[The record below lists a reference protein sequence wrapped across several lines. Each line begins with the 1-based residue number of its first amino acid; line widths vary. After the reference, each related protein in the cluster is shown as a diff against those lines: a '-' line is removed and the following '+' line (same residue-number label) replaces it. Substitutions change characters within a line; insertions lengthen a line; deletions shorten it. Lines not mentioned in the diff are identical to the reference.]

1 MRALKLN
8 KALFILPLAAL
19 LSGCVTVPDFEPTK
33 EQSELIPEAWLAQSG
48 QSEAAVDLSLWWETW
63 NDPVLVELIKA
74 SQSANTDVKRA
85 QATLRGARASVL
97 GAYSG
102 LLPTVEGS
110 AEKSRSY
117 IEHFGNNNYGIGL
130 NGSWTIDA
138 GGSYAALQAAEAV
151 VLSNEASLG
160 DVQVGIAAQ
169 VAYAYVG
176 LRLAQRQ
183 LDVAKQ
189 NLVTQEESLRI
200 ADWRYRAGLVD
211 STDVD
216 QARTSYEQTRAI
228 IPGHE
233 ASVQTYR
240 NQLAQLIGA
249 TPEKISVSGPFLIP
263 EAPENIALSIPA
275 DVMRRRPSV
284 RKAEADV
291 MAALAD
297 HAVSKSAFYPSLR
310 IGGTVGLQSER
321 LNSLGDEG
329 THYKSFFGSITLPI
343 FRGGSLLAQ
352 YRKTDAQVAVANANY
367 EASLLAAVSEVENAL
382 NKILSSKRKLVAL
395 AAASESAR
403 SAATNAKQ
411 NYEAGLEDFTVV
423 LTTQRSL
430 LTVEE
435 SYAKVQAEIADGY
448 IDLYKALGGGWKVP
462 EEFEK

>member
-1 MRALKLN
+1 MKLN

-33 EQSELIPEAWLAQSG
+33 EQSELIPESWLAQNV
-48 QSEAAVDLSLWWETW
+48 QSEDAVDLGLWWESW
-63 NDPVLVELIKA
+63 NDPVLTGLITA
-74 SQSANTDVKRA
+74 SQSANTDIKKA
-85 QATLRGARASVL
+85 QATLRMSEASIL

-110 AEKSRSY
+110 ADKSRSY
-117 IEHFGNNNYGIGL
+117 IEHLGSNNYGIGL

-138 GGSYAALQAAEAV
+138 GGSYAALQAAEAAI
-151 VLSNEASLG
+151 LSDEASLG
-160 DVQVGIAAQ
+160 DVQVNIAAQ

-176 LRLAQRQ
+176 LRLSQRQ
-183 LDVAKQ
+183 LEVARQ
-189 NLVTQEESLRI
+189 NLVTQEESLHI

-233 ASVQTYR
+233 ANVQMYR
-240 NQLAQLIGA
+240 NQLAQLTGV
-249 TPEKISVSGPFLIP
+249 TPEKIPVTGPFLIP

-297 HAVSKSAFYPSLR
+297 HAVAKSAFFPSLR
-310 IGGTVGLQSER
+310 IGGTVGLQSDR
-321 LNSLGDEG
+321 INSLGDEG

-343 FRGGSLLAQ
+343 FKGGSLIAQ
-352 YRKTDAQVAVANANY
+352 YKKTDAQVAAANANY

-382 NKILSSKRKLVAL
+382 NKVLSGKRKLIAL
-395 AAASESAR
+395 ETAVGSAR
-403 SAATNAKQ
+403 SAATNARQ

>member
-1 MRALKLN
+1 MKLN

-19 LSGCVTVPDFEPTK
+19 LGGCVTVPDFEPTK
-33 EQSELIPEAWLAQSG
+33 EQSELIPESWLAQNV
-48 QSEAAVDLSLWWETW
+48 QSEDAVDLGLWWESW
-63 NDPVLVELIKA
+63 NDPVLTGLIKA
-74 SQSANTDVKRA
+74 SQSANTDIKKA
-85 QATLRGARASVL
+85 QATLRMSEASVL

-110 AEKSRSY
+110 ADKSRSY
-117 IEHFGNNNYGIGL
+117 IEHLGSNNYGIGL

-138 GGSYAALQAAEAV
+138 GGSYAALQAAEAAI
-151 VLSNEASLG
+151 LSDEASLG
-160 DVQVGIAAQ
+160 DVQVNIAAQ

-176 LRLAQRQ
+176 LRLSQRQ
-183 LDVAKQ
+183 LEVARQ
-189 NLVTQEESLRI
+189 NLVTQEESLHI

-233 ASVQTYR
+233 ANVQMYR
-240 NQLAQLIGA
+240 NQLAQLTGVI
-249 TPEKISVSGPFLIP
+249 PEKIPVTGPFLIP
-263 EAPENIALSIPA
+263 EVPENIALSIPA

-297 HAVSKSAFYPSLR
+297 HAVAKSAFFPSLR
-310 IGGTVGLQSER
+310 IGGTVGLQSDR
-321 LNSLGDEG
+321 INSLGDEG

-343 FRGGSLLAQ
+343 FKGGSLIAQ
-352 YRKTDAQVAVANANY
+352 YKKTDAQVAAANANY

-382 NKILSSKRKLVAL
+382 NKVLSGKRKLIAL
-395 AAASESAR
+395 ETAVGSAR
-403 SAATNAKQ
+403 SAATNARQ

>member
-1 MRALKLN
+1 MKLN

-33 EQSELIPEAWLAQSG
+33 EQSELIPESWLAQNV
-48 QSEAAVDLSLWWETW
+48 QSEDAVDLGLWWESW
-63 NDPVLVELIKA
+63 NDPVLTGLIKA
-74 SQSANTDVKRA
+74 SQSANTDIKKA
-85 QATLRGARASVL
+85 QATLRMSEASVL

-117 IEHFGNNNYGIGL
+117 IEHLGNNNYGIGL

-138 GGSYAALQAAEAV
+138 GGSYAALQAAEAAI
-151 VLSNEASLG
+151 LSDEASLG
-160 DVQVGIAAQ
+160 DVQVNIAAQ

-176 LRLAQRQ
+176 LRLSQRQ
-183 LDVAKQ
+183 LEVARQ
-189 NLVTQEESLRI
+189 NLVTQEESLHI

-233 ASVQTYR
+233 ANVQMYR
-240 NQLAQLIGA
+240 NQLAQLTGV
-249 TPEKISVSGPFLIP
+249 TPEKISVTGPFLIP

-297 HAVSKSAFYPSLR
+297 HAVAKSAFFPSLR
-310 IGGTVGLQSER
+310 IGGTVGLQSDR
-321 LNSLGDEG
+321 INSLGDEG

-343 FRGGSLLAQ
+343 FKGGSLIAQ
-352 YRKTDAQVAVANANY
+352 YKKTDAQVAAANANY

-382 NKILSSKRKLVAL
+382 NKVLSGKRKLIAL
-395 AAASESAR
+395 ETAVGSAR
-403 SAATNAKQ
+403 SAATNARQ

>member
-1 MRALKLN
+1 MKLN

-33 EQSELIPEAWLAQSG
+33 EQSELIPESWLAQNV
-48 QSEAAVDLSLWWETW
+48 QSEDAVDLGLWWESW
-63 NDPVLVELIKA
+63 NDPVLTGLIKA
-74 SQSANTDVKRA
+74 SQSANTDIKKA
-85 QATLRGARASVL
+85 QATLRMSEASVL

-110 AEKSRSY
+110 ADKSRSY
-117 IEHFGNNNYGIGL
+117 IEHSGSNNYGIGL

-138 GGSYAALQAAEAV
+138 GGSYAALQAAEAAI
-151 VLSNEASLG
+151 LSDEASLG
-160 DVQVGIAAQ
+160 DVQVNIAAQ

-176 LRLAQRQ
+176 LRLSQRQ
-183 LDVAKQ
+183 LEVARQ
-189 NLVTQEESLRI
+189 NLVTQEESLHI

-233 ASVQTYR
+233 ANVQMYR
-240 NQLAQLIGA
+240 NQLAQLTGV
-249 TPEKISVSGPFLIP
+249 TPEKIPVTGPFLIP

-297 HAVSKSAFYPSLR
+297 HAVAKSAFFPSLR
-310 IGGTVGLQSER
+310 IGGTVGLQSDR
-321 LNSLGDEG
+321 INSLGNEG
-329 THYKSFFGSITLPI
+329 SHYKSFFGSITLPI
-343 FRGGSLLAQ
+343 FKGGSLIAQ
-352 YRKTDAQVAVANANY
+352 YKKTDAQVAAANANY

-382 NKILSSKRKLVAL
+382 NKVLSGKRKLIAL
-395 AAASESAR
+395 ETAVGSAR
-403 SAATNAKQ
+403 SAATNARQ

>member
-1 MRALKLN
+1 MKLN

-19 LSGCVTVPDFEPTK
+19 LGGCVTVPDFEPTK
-33 EQSELIPEAWLAQSG
+33 EQSELIPESWLAQNV
-48 QSEAAVDLSLWWETW
+48 QSEDAVDLGLWWESW
-63 NDPVLVELIKA
+63 NDPVLTGLIKA
-74 SQSANTDVKRA
+74 SQSANTDIKKA
-85 QATLRGARASVL
+85 QATLRMSEASVL

-110 AEKSRSY
+110 ADKSRSY
-117 IEHFGNNNYGIGL
+117 IEHLGSNNYGIGL

-138 GGSYAALQAAEAV
+138 GGSYAALQAAEAAI
-151 VLSNEASLG
+151 LSDEASLG
-160 DVQVGIAAQ
+160 DVQVNIAAQ

-176 LRLAQRQ
+176 LRLSQRQ
-183 LDVAKQ
+183 LEVARQ
-189 NLVTQEESLRI
+189 NLVTQEESLHI

-233 ASVQTYR
+233 ANVQMYR
-240 NQLAQLIGA
+240 NQLAQLTGVI
-249 TPEKISVSGPFLIP
+249 PEKIPVTGPFLIP

-297 HAVSKSAFYPSLR
+297 HAVAKSAFFPSLR
-310 IGGTVGLQSER
+310 IGGTVGLQSDR
-321 LNSLGDEG
+321 INSLGDEG

-343 FRGGSLLAQ
+343 FKGGSLIAQ
-352 YRKTDAQVAVANANY
+352 YKKTDAQVAAANANY

-382 NKILSSKRKLVAL
+382 NKVLSGKRKLIAL
-395 AAASESAR
+395 ETAVGSAR
-403 SAATNAKQ
+403 SAATNARQ

>member
-1 MRALKLN
+1 MKLN

-33 EQSELIPEAWLAQSG
+33 EQSELIPESWLAQNV
-48 QSEAAVDLSLWWETW
+48 QSEDAVDLGLWWESW
-63 NDPVLVELIKA
+63 NDPVLTGLIKA
-74 SQSANTDVKRA
+74 SQSANTDIKKA
-85 QATLRGARASVL
+85 QATLRMSEASIL

-110 AEKSRSY
+110 ADKSRSY
-117 IEHFGNNNYGIGL
+117 IEHLGSNNYGIGL

-138 GGSYAALQAAEAV
+138 GGSYAALQAAEAAI
-151 VLSNEASLG
+151 LSDEASLG
-160 DVQVGIAAQ
+160 DVQVNIAAQ

-176 LRLAQRQ
+176 LRLSQRQ
-183 LDVAKQ
+183 LEVARQ
-189 NLVTQEESLRI
+189 NLVTQEESLHI

-233 ASVQTYR
+233 ANVQMYR
-240 NQLAQLIGA
+240 NQLAQLTGV
-249 TPEKISVSGPFLIP
+249 TPEKIPVTGPFLIP

-297 HAVSKSAFYPSLR
+297 HAVAKSAFFPSLR
-310 IGGTVGLQSER
+310 IGGTVGLQSDR
-321 LNSLGDEG
+321 INSLGDEG

-343 FRGGSLLAQ
+343 FKGGSLIAQ
-352 YRKTDAQVAVANANY
+352 YKKTDAQVAAANANY

-382 NKILSSKRKLVAL
+382 NKVLSGKRKLIAL
-395 AAASESAR
+395 ETAVGSAR
-403 SAATNAKQ
+403 SAATNARQ